1 MPTSNLHTLYEKI
14 EVEKEL
20 YNNAYYSYSRKN
32 FYLVMPTII
41 ITSVS
46 SMLSFV
52 SSSDI
57 IPQEDKK
64 ILLIG
69 VGVLTSIASI
79 FQSLSSACAFNVK
92 SEMFRK
98 AADSYDKLIT
108 KVQFEIQEPNENDFL
123 LKMEEKI
130 LNIKNE
136 CKYLPPPM
144 KVVKTSST
152 NSNYSQL

>member
-57 IPQEDKK
+57 IPKEDKK
-64 ILLIG
+64 MHWNWKWRIAFAFVFLISFFASACSQ
-69 VGVLTSIASI
+69 VGVIELDLFHVFLMYCDASHVGC
-79 FQSLSSACAFNVK
+79 CASNRDIIP
-92 SEMFRK
+92 FR
-98 AADSYDKLIT
+98 A
-108 KVQFEIQEPNENDFL
+108 
-123 LKMEEKI
+123 
-130 LNIKNE
+130 
-136 CKYLPPPM
+136 
-144 KVVKTSST
+144 
-152 NSNYSQL
+152 SQDMN

>member
-1 MPTSNLHTLYEKI
+1 MSNTKLHTLYEKI
-14 EVEKEL
+14 EDEKEL
-20 YNNAYYSYSRKN
+20 YNNAYYTYSRKN
-32 FYLVMPTII
+32 YYLVLPTII

-57 IPQEDKK
+57 IPQEEKK
-64 ILLIG
+64 ILLIS
-69 VGVLTSIASI
+69 VGILTSVASI
-79 FQSLSSACAFNVK
+79 FQSLSSSCAFNVK
-92 SEMFRK
+92 AEMFRK

-108 KVQFEIQEPNENDFL
+108 KVQFEIEEPNEKDFL

-136 CKYLPPPM
+136 CKYLPPPLK
-144 KVVKTSST
+144 KVKSTSLNT
-152 NSNYSQL
+152 NYSQL